1 MLHHATLKDPDVC
14 VDKVKK
20 TLSSV
25 KSWADDSN
33 LLLNET
39 KTKHMV
45 NPTEQMS
52 KVNNLDGSTPPLTLK
67 DKTVDRVMK
76 FKLLGT
82 WLSENV
88 AWTEHVNNVTSSW
101 YRVLATLRKIK
112 NMTSQQTKKSLVQS
126 LVLSKLNFNDSVTY
140 PPTSFLQKRVQRIQ
154 NAAAGFVLNRFC
166 SKRDVIELGWLPT
179 LENTQLNFL
188 KLRHRALVSAAWPEY
203 LQPPRHNPQRTL
215 RSCNAPRIEIS
226 LIKGTLQDSL
236 ATLFNALPANVRRC
250 PDFNTFANDCCKIL
264 RAAKTCV

>member
-1 MLHHATLKDPDVC
+1 M
-14 VDKVKK
+14 
-20 TLSSV
+20 
-25 KSWADDSN
+25 
-33 LLLNET
+33 NE
-39 KTKHMV
+39 
-45 NPTEQMS
+45 
-52 KVNNLDGSTPPLTLK
+52 
-67 DKTVDRVMK
+67 
-76 FKLLGT
+76 
-82 WLSENV
+82 
-88 AWTEHVNNVTSSW
+88 VTSSW

-166 SKRDVIELGWLPT
+166 SERDVLELGWLPT

-215 RSCNAPRIEIS
+215 RSSNAPWIEIS

-250 PDFNTFANDCCKIL
+250 PDFNTFANDCCIIL
-264 RAAKTCV
+264 RPAKTCV